1 MKPVVKKRFVLGD
14 VRRLMMTLLKSCQ
27 FVGHVAQLE
36 TVRPT
41 VTNYQLIEQWL
52 QEGIIAAKSGQ
63 PEQARFRLLD
73 VVEQDQTNETAWFW
87 LYQLFERQED
97 KRICLENLVII
108 NPHNQWARQELLN
121 LNHTP
126 GSIGLAPAASAAG
139 AVVSKSKAKAKT
151 VSPKQIARPLTLKI
165 INAFWLGISLI
176 LLGGGIIACGEWLS
190 STIQSRN
197 FPNYITVMQTLELLI
212 ALGLVIAG
220 LIGLN
225 IAVALFLRS
234 MIGFYGSLLLGLG
247 LLLVGPTISLIIQPP
262 NYLAAICIGGMCG
275 MVVLLT
281 LASQPSLKKT

>member
-1 MKPVVKKRFVLGD
+1 MKKLHQPSYYKKWGNTGPFLSNQ
-14 VRRLMMTLLKSCQ
+14 SCQ
-27 FVGHVAQLE
+27 FVERVAQLE

-87 LYQLFERQED
+87 LYQLFERSED
-97 KRICLENLVII
+97 KRICLENLIII
-108 NPHNQWARQELLN
+108 NPHNQWARQELQN
-121 LNHTP
+121 LNHVPVST
-126 GSIGLAPAASAAG
+126 SLAPVAPKARGKAALPKAG
-139 AVVSKSKAKAKT
+139 N
-151 VSPKQIARPLTLKI
+151 RPLTLKI

-176 LLGGGIIACGEWLS
+176 LLGGGIIASGEWLS

-197 FPNYITVMQTLELLI
+197 FPNYISAMQTLELLI
-212 ALGLVIAG
+212 ALGLVMAG

-225 IAVALFLRS
+225 ITVALFFRS
-234 MIGFYGSLLLGLG
+234 MVGFYGSLLLGLG
-247 LLLVGPTISLIIQPP
+247 LLLVGPTISLIVQPP

-275 MVVLLT
+275 MIVLLT

>member
-1 MKPVVKKRFVLGD
+1 M
-14 VRRLMMTLLKSCQ
+14 
-27 FVGHVAQLE
+27 
-36 TVRPT
+36 
-41 VTNYQLIEQWL
+41 TNYQLIEQWL

-87 LYQLFERQED
+87 LYQLFERLED
-97 KRICLENLVII
+97 KRICLENLIII
-108 NPHNQWARQELLN
+108 NPHNQWARQELVN
-121 LNHTP
+121 LNHKP
-126 GSIGLAPAASAAG
+126 VSAGLAPVTPSAP
-139 AVVSKSKAKAKT
+139 VAKARGKA
-151 VSPKQIARPLTLKI
+151 VSPKQTPRPLTLKI

-197 FPNYITVMQTLELLI
+197 FPNYITAMQTLELLM
-212 ALGLVIAG
+212 ALGLVMAG

-225 IAVALFLRS
+225 IAVALFFRS
-234 MIGFYGSLLLGLG
+234 MVGFYGSLLLGLG
-247 LLLVGPTISLIIQPP
+247 LLLIGPTISLIVQPP

-275 MVVLLT
+275 MIVLLT